1 MATPTEA
8 AGPITSM
15 EERMETSQ
23 DNNIQ
28 EVPSG
33 TSEREN
39 KKKALKRRKAD
50 TSSPT
55 KLDSSEEGEEQYG
68 VITSQLMRRNRKTRV
83 ILLEDKYETAN
94 EQSAPDHYRSSADT
108 ELMESSD
115 EEVEGKGR
123 KDNRIMDN
131 RIMEREKKEEKFVRR
146 KVMEKNAKES
156 KQKVEDVG
164 KKKDKIGKSEEK
176 RKKVITTKVSRPRNV
191 KRRVEG
197 TPDVG
202 LSEFREYSEEELLGM
217 TAANSG
223 SGVDEGY

>member
-156 KQKVEDVG
+156 KQKVEDR
-164 KKKDKIGKSEEK
+164 EK
-176 RKKVITTKVSRPRNV
+176 R
-191 KRRVEG
+191 
-197 TPDVG
+197 
-202 LSEFREYSEEELLGM
+202 
-217 TAANSG
+217 
-223 SGVDEGY
+223 